1 MRGDLVSHRI
11 GIRSDSGLS
20 HDPEALKLEPFR
32 ASISSEI
39 YLLRLASDSHSAGR
53 LCTWSQKKD
62 LEKSNFLAG
71 QIGAPFFK
79 NKMPSSYGP
88 GASTVGF
95 MSV

>member
-1 MRGDLVSHRI
+1 MSMLILNLEKHFH
-11 GIRSDSGLS
+11 SG
-20 HDPEALKLEPFR
+20 P
-32 ASISSEI
+32 SSPVKSTSRTSPAKAPMF
-39 YLLRLASDSHSAGR
+39 LRLASDSHSAGR
-53 LCTWSQKKD
+53 LCTWSQIKD
-62 LEKSNFLAG
+62 LEKSNFLPG